1 MKGYLNG
8 NISKDSE
15 FCCSRNYGGQ
25 KDVAGTFK
33 VPKAGVSSEF
43 YTQWNAPQ
51 VGGGIKTL
59 SDEEKLRE
67 LVANKPALKDILQA
81 EEKIRPKGNLE
92 RWEWRKPQLLC
103 LVFCLVFCS
112 WFLKPEP

>member
-8 NISKDSE
+8 NISNDSE

-43 YTQWNAPQ
+43 YTQ
-51 VGGGIKTL
+51 
-59 SDEEKLRE
+59 
-67 LVANKPALKDILQA
+67 
-81 EEKIRPKGNLE
+81 
-92 RWEWRKPQLLC
+92 
-103 LVFCLVFCS
+103 
-112 WFLKPEP
+112 